1 MDNIEVGHDRDMLP
15 GEKLQAIQQLQRAL
29 VNPEVGT
36 VVIYGIGGSG
46 KTWTAKKAYNT
57 AVTSHLFDT
66 YIWIPLSSSCS
77 VRRAMEKI
85 STRLSIAVGADLS
98 EESMRAKIS
107 ESLEGRNFFL
117 VLDNAWFKEDGVLD
131 RMGVPRRNRL
141 NASKV
146 VATTR
151 TSRSLNVMEPDI
163 VITPTSL
170 GRKDS
175 WDLFREMTG
184 ESISSKVGPAVVE
197 GCNGMPLPIILLAG
211 AFRNVPSG
219 PAMTKAQES
228 AMISIVAAGPFHGM
242 YRAVRFGYSMLPSDR
257 VRDCFSFCL
266 LFPEDIGIPSNDLIH
281 YWIMDGL
288 IDGGNDME
296 KAKMGRDILLVL
308 LDHGMLYWEDDDHVR
323 VHDVV
328 REVALDMRIACKLH
342 MFEFSAR
349 DDLHGEVALEL
360 HNLSIAVGGSCSRRS
375 LMESTI
381 KELCGSPKCLFI
393 STLLLRGN
401 HYLKVIQ
408 DSYFQHMQMLSV
420 LDLSF
425 TRIRLLPSSISNLV
439 RLRLLILKCCDC
451 LQEVRHIRPLVKLE
465 ILDASSSA
473 SLKKIESGSFD
484 LLKMLKT
491 LDLSGTSIE
500 YLPSTNGLRDLRRLL
515 LNGCRSLKSDWR
527 LHVPPKLKILD
538 LSNTTFANFAY
549 GINTAGA
556 FQNLQLGNNDEAI
569 NWEAMQ
575 WIQVGLTWD
584 QRASSSF
591 TFNQDENDATARI
604 SVSNAS
610 FFKSLNKDSPLWK
623 NGLQKFHFFICP
635 LEEESMDL
643 DILVHSMQY
652 VFRDTYL
659 KTKHFSHSTSH
670 SRFLEIHSS
679 DSYPAGVEGI
689 LARAE
694 VISLKNLAFL
704 TRLSDLNLQEM
715 RPMRECWID
724 RCNRMENVFSGN
736 EIELIAAMGSLQNLW
751 ISNLEKLTSFCG
763 GAMERLSNLSCLRHL
778 HLDCCPNLTCLF
790 PPTLRLQEL
799 ETLQIKFCDNL
810 QCVFDNSILG
820 KDALPRL
827 QTVRLWELP
836 ELTSVCGGVLPSIKN
851 LEVKNC
857 LKLKKIPVGV
867 DNKSPLAVIRGE
879 RVWWN
884 NVTWEDERIKSLLI
898 FRNWG
903 RRF

>member
-57 AVTSHLFDT
+57 AMTSHLFDT

-107 ESLEGRNFFL
+107 ESLEGRNFLL
-117 VLDNAWFKEDGVLD
+117 VLDNALFKEDGVLD

-151 TSRSLNVMEPDI
+151 TSRSLNIMEPDM

-175 WDLFREMTG
+175 WDLFCEMAG
-184 ESISSKVGPAVVE
+184 ESISSKVGPALVE

-228 AMISIVAAGPFHGM
+228 AMISIVTAGPFYGM

-266 LFPEDIGIPSNDLIH
+266 LFPEDIGIPSNDLIR

-288 IDGGNDME
+288 IDGDNDME
-296 KAKMGRDILLVL
+296 KSKMGRDILVVL

-328 REVALDMRIACKLH
+328 REVALDMRIACKLP
-342 MFEFSAR
+342 MFQSSAR

-360 HNLSIAVGGSCSRRS
+360 HNLSIAVGVSCSRRS

-401 HYLKVIQ
+401 HYLKEI
-408 DSYFQHMQMLSV
+408 
-420 LDLSF
+420 
-425 TRIRLLPSSISNLV
+425 
-439 RLRLLILKCCDC
+439 
-451 LQEVRHIRPLVKLE
+451 RHIRPLVKLE
-465 ILDASSSA
+465 ILDASGSA

-500 YLPSTNGLRDLRRLL
+500 YLPSTSGLRDLRRLL
-515 LNGCRSLKSDWR
+515 LDGCRSLKSDWR
-527 LHVPPKLKILD
+527 LQVPPKLKILD

-556 FQNLQLGNNDEAI
+556 FQNLQLGNNDDAI

-591 TFNQDENDATARI
+591 TFNRDENDTTARI

-623 NGLQKFHFFICP
+623 NGLQKFHFVICP

-704 TRLSDLNLQEM
+704 TQLSDLNLQEM

-790 PPTLRLQEL
+790 PATLRLQEL

-810 QCVFDNSILG
+810 QCVFDNSVLG
-820 KDALPRL
+820 EDALPRL